1 LIVVAWEAVPGCKR
15 APKASPVPVVS
26 GTPAV
31 TLSDIASFRPQP
43 GTDHMEPDGWTVVGL
58 DTNFY
63 ASATRQVVRGTLLG
77 RPAEVRF
84 TPVRFHWDYGD
95 GARADRTTPGGT
107 WEQLRVAEF
116 DPTPT
121 SHVYRSEGTF
131 TIRLG
136 IDYRAEYRF
145 DRPDFV
151 PIAGT
156 IALPA
161 NDLRIT
167 VGDAKTVLV
176 DRDCTSVP
184 AGPGC

>member
-1 LIVVAWEAVPGCKR
+1 MP
-15 APKASPVPVVS
+15 

-31 TLSDIASFRPQP
+31 TLSDIATFRPRP
-43 GTDHMEPDGWTVVGL
+43 GVDHMQPDGWTVVGL

-63 ASATRQVVRGTLLG
+63 AEAGPQVIPGTLLG
-77 RPAEVRF
+77 RPADVRF
-84 TPVRFHWDYGD
+84 TAVAFHWDYGD
-95 GARADRTTPGGT
+95 GTIAARSTPGAT
-107 WEQLRVAEF
+107 WDQLHVAEF

-121 SHVYRSEGTF
+121 SHVYGAEGDYV
-131 TIRLG
+131 IHLR

-145 DRPDFV
+145 DGSGFV
-151 PIAGT
+151 PISGT
-156 IALPA
+156 IALAA

-176 DRDCTSVP
+176 NRDCAADP